1 MQDVMWKKFGT
12 GNTYKNEYLASTEFN
27 KWGMALEGKQKAQ
40 FIKEWIDNCELILKK
55 NKAAREELRKIG
67 RHIHSIY
74 NENVVNKIKIEKVY
88 VINDDPFAKFG
99 ADFQKVKKMF
109 SNIDVLELT
118 SVQMGNLIRKGTWKH
133 LKNIIKTLIRE
144 M

>member
-1 MQDVMWKKFGT
+1 MRKFGRCDWS
-12 GNTYKNEYLASTEFN
+12 TYNESVVN
-27 KWGMALEGKQKAQ
+27 QSK
-40 FIKEWIDNCELILKK
+40 I
-55 NKAAREELRKIG
+55 KAAREELRKIG

-99 ADFQKVKKMF
+99 PDFQKVKKMF

-118 SVQMGNLIRKGTWKH
+118 SVQMGNLIRKGT
-133 LKNIIKTLIRE
+133 
-144 M
+144 